1 MPNHVTNRLTILGTK
16 EEINEV
22 LEFIKLENSP
32 ENKISGIGTID
43 FNKITPMPKWVF
55 QGDLSSADE
64 EKYGAEN
71 CWYEWS
77 TENWGTKWN
86 AYSQP
91 DDRNTENTI
100 YFQTAWSGVPKLI
113 EKLAWIFP
121 NVTLE
126 YAYADEDFGHNVAS
140 YTFKDTD
147 VSSFVPDGGSKSAYE
162 LAMSICGYE
171 PYDVDMVYNEEI
183 DNYVYI
189 NEDEYEDEE

>member
-55 QGDLSSADE
+55 QGDLSSKE
-64 EKYGAEN
+64 EKKYGSEN
-71 CWYEWS
+71 CWYEWCV
-77 TENWGTKWN
+77 TNWGTKWN
-86 AYSQP
+86 AYSQL

-100 YFQTAWSGVPKLI
+100 YFQTAWGGVPELI

-121 NVTLE
+121 NVTIK
-126 YAYADEDFGHNVAS
+126 YAYANEDFGHGVAS

-147 VSSFVPDGGSKSAYE
+147 ITSFVPDGGSKDAYE
-162 LAMSICGYE
+162 LAMEIWDYE
-171 PYDVDMVYNEEI
+171 PKDINLVYKKEI
-183 DNYVYI
+183 DNYVYV
-189 NEDEYEDEE
+189 YEDEDEE